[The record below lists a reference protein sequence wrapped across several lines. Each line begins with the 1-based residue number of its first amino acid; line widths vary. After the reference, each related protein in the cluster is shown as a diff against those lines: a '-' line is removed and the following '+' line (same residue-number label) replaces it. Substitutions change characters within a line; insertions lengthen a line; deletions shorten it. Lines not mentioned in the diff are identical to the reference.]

1 MEIASSEML
10 LEGQNLASHHIPH
23 RAPSLC
29 KRLRL
34 NFHADMPAAHYPF
47 TDGFDGYVNAD
58 KQHCTSMASIN
69 SLCCPSHRCM
79 IFCGSA
85 YIALVGDVERASLHA
100 GIRYF
105 PTNRPICSRV

>member
-29 KRLRL
+29 KRLHL

-47 TDGFDGYVNAD
+47 TDGFDGNVNAD
-58 KQHCTSMASIN
+58 RQHCTSMPSVN

-79 IFCGSA
+79 IFCGGA
-85 YIALVGDVERASLHA
+85 DVAIVGDVEQASLH
-100 GIRYF
+100 GGMEHF
-105 PTNRPICSRV
+105 PHNRPIYSHA